1 MNEIKKSSDED
12 SSQTSAAT
20 SNATTS
26 TNDTSTT
33 SNKDLNTSNMSSN
46 APTPAT
52 LGTGNNLNNARKT
65 TNFQQ
70 IRINI
75 KCARLTPLSGIFNN
89 KAALYAEII
98 TDGNPSRKT
107 EIVRKSWSPQWN
119 ENFDILVTPTSRIEF
134 RVFNYQ
140 TFKSDTLVGQCLIFV
155 NKLSQDTSNFN
166 FRNLEKTFDLCVDH
180 KGKTGVVEVVF
191 NGIDANSLRIG
202 LLDIL
207 RFSRNN
213 HSTNYKFFF
222 ANKRFQ

>member
-1 MNEIKKSSDED
+1 MNENKPNTDEA
-12 SSQTSAAT
+12 SPQAS
-20 SNATTS
+20 ATTTN

-33 SNKDLNTSNMSSN
+33 SNKDLNSSRTSSN
-46 APTPAT
+46 PPPPADNAT
-52 LGTGNNLNNARKT
+52 NSSLNNARKT

-107 EIVRKSWSPQWN
+107 EIARKSWSPQWN

-155 NKLSQDTSNFN
+155 NKLGQDTSNFN
-166 FRNLEKTFDLCVDH
+166 FRNLEKTFDLCVDQ

-202 LLDIL
+202 
-207 RFSRNN
+207 
-213 HSTNYKFFF
+213 
-222 ANKRFQ
+222 